1 MYCTFLFHKSVMC
14 EVFSFGRFSP
24 LPDELIFEQLRGVN
38 DRMFIDLMVTLL
50 KTLN

>member
-1 MYCTFLFHKSVMC
+1 MYCTFLFHKSVMY

-38 DRMFIDLMVTLL
+38 DRMFYRSNGYIIE
-50 KTLN
+50 NS